1 MDSTLQS
8 DSGQA
13 SSPRVELNE
22 VLAGHIQTSLGASYP
37 DYRVTKVCVPDCPAC
52 LIDQILALEPI
63 ASLLKLYEKAQAG
76 GYRVAVVDD
85 KAELPRFI
93 YFEASRYTYGLAQ
106 QEMLQAGYVK
116 EVEW

>member
-22 VLAGHIQTSLGASYP
+22 VLAGHIQTELGASYP

-52 LIDQILALEPI
+52 AQRRLVEWLDRDVSEGCDDRVGGLHEPDCQCGFGIYIGYQTWQALKKALE
-63 ASLLKLYEKAQAG
+63 
-76 GYRVAVVDD
+76 V
-85 KAELPRFI
+85 
-93 YFEASRYTYGLAQ
+93 
-106 QEMLQAGYVK
+106 
-116 EVEW
+116 